1 MTGGAIARL
10 GNRIAPPRF
19 LAFLLLLPLSF
30 VAWRWLVQTSDWRD
44 GVAMAFDISAF
55 AFLASLVPLLRDSKV
70 ADIRRHASQND
81 ANRLLILIVT
91 VLLTLVVMAAISIEL
106 KQAGQ
111 GDALAIAKLVI
122 TLLLAWLFANAVY
135 TLHYAHCWYAPD
147 SQGSD
152 TGGLEFPGSPTPDYE
167 DFAYFAFTIGMT
179 FQTSDWRSP
188 ARRFAASC
196 CCTVSRPSSSTSGSS
211 RSPSTCWADKRHENV
226 SIAPLAQSSRCTA
239 A

>member
-1 MTGGAIARL
+1 VTGAAIARL

-19 LAFLLLLPLSF
+19 LAFVLMLPLAF
-30 VAWRWLVQTSDWRD
+30 FAYRWLAETSDWRD
-44 GVAMAFDISAF
+44 GAAMAFDIAAF

-91 VLLTLVVMAAISIEL
+91 LLLTLVVMAAISGEL

-111 GDALAIAKLVI
+111 GDLLAIAKLVV

-147 SQGSD
+147 GKAGD
-152 TGGLEFPGSPTPDYE
+152 TGGLDFPGTEAPDYE

-179 FQTSDWRSP
+179 FQTSDVTVPGRTI
-188 ARRFAASC
+188 RRVVLLHGFAAFIFNIGVIAF
-196 CCTVSRPSSSTSGSS
+196 TI
-211 RSPSTCWADKRHENV
+211 NV
-226 SIAPLAQSSRCTA
+226 LGG
-239 A
+239 